1 MFGCCIRNDDAR
13 PVFEEVTDEKPVE
26 TQKAEEPKSTPPPE
40 EPKYVEEPAPAPA
53 PAPAPPSTKNSIVF
67 TTPQGEDVSVTFV
80 KGPIGISFTNEFPI
94 KAERVQGH
102 AQELG
107 VQPGWLFKS
116 IQGSPCA
123 GKDFASLKAEL
134 VSLSQALK
142 AGQWWRK
149 EDDIDPS
156 K

>member
-40 EPKYVEEPAPAPA
+40 EPKYVEEPE
-53 PAPAPPSTKNSIVF
+53 PAPAPPSSTHTIVF
-67 TTPQGEDVSVTFV
+67 TTPQGEDVTVTFV

-116 IQGSPCA
+116 IQGAPCE
-123 GKDFASLKAEL
+123 GKDFTSLKAEL